1 MIISASREQAAR
13 ARQEYATP
21 QGARASVETYMG
33 TNQMQLVAG
42 AAQERP
48 GSVDARTT
56 YPMAYVVSQAPDSTV
71 QAHYHQADQFQ
82 LFVGGSGR
90 IGVHTLQPL
99 TVHFA
104 GANSPYGPLVAGSS
118 GLQYVTL
125 RRSWDPG
132 AQWMPESA
140 PQLRQMH
147 ARRHRALTSE
157 VIGWDGPLPSAGG
170 AVSVTSLLGDGS
182 VGAWLIELGPEAQY
196 ASQTA
201 ADRFVLVQS
210 GEVEATQSVLRSGAC
225 LFATAE
231 ETNVRLKAGRDG
243 ARIVLAQFDTPPSC
257 GRRFESVTISA
268 E

>member
-21 QGARASVETYMG
+21 QGARAAVETYMG

-82 LFVGGSGR
+82 LFVAGSGR
-90 IGVHTLQPL
+90 IGVHTVQPL

-104 GANSPYGPLVAGSS
+104 GASSPYGPLIAGSS

-140 PQLRQMH
+140 PQLRQMQ

-170 AVSVTSLLGDGS
+170 ALSVTSLLGDGYVDPPAGLTVPAGQYYNKYMAGDVS
-182 VGAWLIELGPEAQY
+182 SAWSGDPENH
-196 ASQTA
+196 S
-201 ADRFVLVQS
+201 
-210 GEVEATQSVLRSGAC
+210 RSSKFG
-225 LFATAE
+225 L
-231 ETNVRLKAGRDG
+231 NNL
-243 ARIVLAQFDTPPSC
+243 
-257 GRRFESVTISA
+257 
-268 E
+268 